1 MEKLQVQVL
10 KAKQLEPS
18 GLLAYMLLIVL
29 AVAVGLHLLTCL
41 QNLERCLQRTPVM
54 FPSKCLPR

>member
-29 AVAVGLHLLTCL
+29 AVAVGLHLLQASLAFKTL
-41 QNLERCLQRTPVM
+41 KGAFKGRQ
-54 FPSKCLPR
+54 